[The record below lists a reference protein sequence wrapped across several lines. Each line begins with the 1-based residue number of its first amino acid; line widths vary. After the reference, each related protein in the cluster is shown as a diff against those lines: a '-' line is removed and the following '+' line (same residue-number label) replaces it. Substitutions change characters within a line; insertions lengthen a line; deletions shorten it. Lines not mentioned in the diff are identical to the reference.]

1 MKKLL
6 LLLAI
11 AAFCMPTWSA
21 DTKNLK
27 YVDGTTLTII
37 NKPQHDGNRLRRIN
51 TDKYPDLTSRVRH
64 YLNMPTGM
72 ALRFRTNSPVIRAKW
87 TTLDTLR
94 HTNMASISEKGL
106 DLYIKQD
113 GKWLWA
119 GFGNPKFEGT
129 KHASTMI
136 NDMDTTMKEC
146 MLYLPTFMQVNSI
159 EIGVAPEIGR
169 AHV

>member
-51 TDKYPDLTSRVRH
+51 TDKYPDLTSRV
-64 YLNMPTGM
+64 TGNEREENLM
-72 ALRFRTNSPVIRAKW
+72 ARRKMVMGRFRQS
-87 TTLDTLR
+87 
-94 HTNMASISEKGL
+94 
-106 DLYIKQD
+106 
-113 GKWLWA
+113 
-119 GFGNPKFEGT
+119 
-129 KHASTMI
+129 
-136 NDMDTTMKEC
+136 
-146 MLYLPTFMQVNSI
+146 
-159 EIGVAPEIGR
+159 
-169 AHV
+169 